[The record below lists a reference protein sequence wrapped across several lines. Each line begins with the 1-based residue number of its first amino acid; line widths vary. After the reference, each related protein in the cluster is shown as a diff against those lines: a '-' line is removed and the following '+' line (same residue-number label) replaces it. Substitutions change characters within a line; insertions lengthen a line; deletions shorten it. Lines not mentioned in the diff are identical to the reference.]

1 LHVLDVGSD
10 GDRDLPAACR
20 VDAWVPAVPGIA
32 EVLHAR
38 LVDYAYPPHCH
49 DTWTVLIVDAGAI
62 RYDLDSRHCG
72 AARQTVAVLPP
83 GVIHDGQ
90 AAPGTVG
97 FRKRNLYLDAG
108 FLPAG
113 LIGAAVDHT
122 TIIDPQ
128 LRSAIAGVHDVL
140 VADVADVA
148 NGGDDVAGDGLDAE
162 GRLALVGERI
172 AAHLGVAAEPATPTD
187 ERSLARRL
195 RLLLDEHTVEPI
207 TLERAAAQLGRSVPH
222 LVRSFTRQYG
232 VSPHAYVIG
241 RRIERAR
248 RQLLRGARPAE
259 VATAVGFYD
268 QAHLTRHFKRH
279 TSTTPARYAASHHR

>member
-1 LHVLDVGSD
+1 MGSD
-10 GDRDLPAACR
+10 GDRELPAACR

-49 DTWTVLIVDAGAI
+49 DTWTVLIVDDGAI

-113 LIGAAVDHT
+113 LIGAAV
-122 TIIDPQ
+122 
-128 LRSAIAGVHDVL
+128 
-140 VADVADVA
+140 
-148 NGGDDVAGDGLDAE
+148 
-162 GRLALVGERI
+162 
-172 AAHLGVAAEPATPTD
+172 
-187 ERSLARRL
+187 
-195 RLLLDEHTVEPI
+195 
-207 TLERAAAQLGRSVPH
+207 
-222 LVRSFTRQYG
+222 
-232 VSPHAYVIG
+232 
-241 RRIERAR
+241 
-248 RQLLRGARPAE
+248 
-259 VATAVGFYD
+259 
-268 QAHLTRHFKRH
+268 
-279 TSTTPARYAASHHR
+279 